1 MQEFGRLLAKAYDLC
16 EKANIRYED
25 YIDRVLCLPR
35 NSARDIRKLG
45 MENVNPA
52 LGYDNMKFVASL
64 KNPDDRSAAEKQ
76 LLHGG
81 SPDSVRALMRRKSS
95 DDADD
100 KKTKLEKEKKRIERA
115 IEQLQKRLEFVEAAI
130 ENM

>member
-1 MQEFGRLLAKAYDLC
+1 
-16 EKANIRYED
+16 
-25 YIDRVLCLPR
+25 
-35 NSARDIRKLG
+35 
-45 MENVNPA
+45 
-52 LGYDNMKFVASL
+52 
-64 KNPDDRSAAEKQ
+64 
-76 LLHGG
+76 
-81 SPDSVRALMRRKSS
+81 MRRKSS